1 MHRHT
6 RRKPA
11 NTALALLALLLAML
25 PACGSAGETSPGS
38 GQDPLAAE
46 IERCTACPG
55 AREAL
60 REGRRLLALKRFA
73 AERVESSA
81 AAYAQR
87 LPADRRSPAGFE
99 AEWARAGDDLRS
111 DLAPPSPAAFDGV
124 RPAAARALAEA
135 ALPQVKVYHQA
146 GLEYGRNT
154 TPEKGLFYLGAARAQ
169 SELAD
174 FFRALD
180 EPSTGSPPPL
190 RPLDPEL
197 DALESELLAAYR
209 PPASIE
215 RHSRFIAASSTLKE
229 ARELNDAGLLH
240 GALLRTLE
248 VAQSLAALRPS
259 PPADPEAL
267 AGRIAALEA
276 RLSQDGIDHSLGR
289 MFLEA
294 AQAHASGRA
303 GMSPAV
309 AEALVDDAL
318 PLYFAA
324 LGPAPPARPK
334 PAPSVT
340 VTLVRWPFT

>member
-1 MHRHT
+1 MAWPSHASGSLPR
-6 RRKPA
+6 PA
-11 NTALALLALLLAML
+11 FALLLATL
-25 PACGSAGETSPGS
+25 ALSPACGRAGEPS
-38 GQDPLAAE
+38 GPDPLAAE
-46 IERCTACPG
+46 IERCAECRG

-60 REGRRLLALKRFA
+60 RDGRRLLALKRLA
-73 AERVESSA
+73 AERVEPSA
-81 AAYAQR
+81 AAYAKG
-87 LPADRRSPAGFE
+87 LPADRKTPAGFE

-111 DLAPPSPAAFDGV
+111 DLVPPSPAAFDGV

-209 PPASIE
+209 PPASLAN
-215 RHSRFIAASSTLKE
+215 HADFIATSAILKE
-229 ARELNDAGLLH
+229 ARELNEAGLLH
-240 GALLRTLE
+240 GALLRILE
-248 VAQSLAALRPS
+248 AAQGLAALGS
-259 PPADPEAL
+259 GPPPGPETL
-267 AGRIAALEA
+267 AGRISAFEM
-276 RLSQDGIDHSLGR
+276 RLSQSEVDHSIGR
-289 MFLEA
+289 MFLET
-294 AQAHASGRA
+294 AQAHASSEP

-309 AEALVDDAL
+309 AQAIVDDVL
-318 PLYFAA
+318 PLYFAT
-324 LGPAPPARPK
+324 LGPAPLAKPE